1 MLALAKT
8 LHYASIVLTLIILAS
23 WAIFASDEIGSAS
36 ETQSSAIS
44 DENGELQEQP
54 AKDDRGAVRKAIDDA
69 AETLTSPFDSI
80 VNDDAN
86 AWARRTVP
94 AALGLLLWGL
104 GPAVLSRWLVTRQ

>member
-1 MLALAKT
+1 MLALART
-8 LHYASIVLTLIILAS
+8 LHYVSIVLTLIILAS
-23 WAIFASDEIGSAS
+23 WVMFASDEISSAS
-36 ETQSSAIS
+36 DTQSSAVT
-44 DENGELQEQP
+44 EQNETQPP
-54 AKDDRGAVRKAIDDA
+54 AKDDRGGVRKAIDDA

-104 GPAVLSRWLVTRQ
+104 GLAVLSRWLVTRE